1 MASSSKP
8 VILLV
13 GRLSGPKNR
22 VLLEILRQVAPRV
35 KAACPRV
42 RFQVLGGPVG
52 EEHRRLEKESAYIHF
67 EGHQKSLRP
76 YYAKASVVVGAG
88 RVALEAMALG
98 KPVAAVGE
106 RLYIGPLSAKN
117 IPLAKATNFGDC
129 FEKEVF
135 DWDQMARD
143 LVNLVRNKKFREETA
158 QRGKELLKSDYALG
172 VVEPL
177 MEALYQK
184 VLLKKNLSLV
194 HEIPVLMYHRV
205 LPQAPSFTRF
215 NLHVTQEDLER
226 QILFLKS
233 RGFEALTFQDLAA
246 RRLPRKPVILTF
258 DDGYEDN
265 YRFLF
270 PLLQKHRMKAVIY
283 ILGDRKHKNNFW
295 DIPKGEPEAVLL
307 KPAQII
313 EMQKS
318 GWVEWGAH
326 SMNHRNLTQVS
337 PKDLDREV
345 EGCKKS
351 LENFLQKP
359 VLSFAYPYGE
369 LNGPVKKRA
378 AEAGYS
384 FGVAVNSGPTRFG
397 EDLMEIRRVHMFPKT
412 SSFEY
417 FKKTSGWYL
426 RYRRFRGKN

>member
-1 MASSSKP
+1 
-8 VILLV
+8 
-13 GRLSGPKNR
+13 
-22 VLLEILRQVAPRV
+22 
-35 KAACPRV
+35 
-42 RFQVLGGPVG
+42 
-52 EEHRRLEKESAYIHF
+52 
-67 EGHQKSLRP
+67 
-76 YYAKASVVVGAG
+76 
-88 RVALEAMALG
+88 
-98 KPVAAVGE
+98 
-106 RLYIGPLSAKN
+106 
-117 IPLAKATNFGDC
+117 
-129 FEKEVF
+129 
-135 DWDQMARD
+135 
-143 LVNLVRNKKFREETA
+143 
-158 QRGKELLKSDYALG
+158 
-172 VVEPL
+172 
-177 MEALYQK
+177 
-184 VLLKKNLSLV
+184 
-194 HEIPVLMYHRV
+194 MYHRV
-205 LPQAPSFTRF
+205 LLQAPSFSRF
-215 NLHVTQEDLER
+215 NLQVTQEDLER

-233 RGFEALTFQDLAA
+233 RGFEAVTFQDLAA
-246 RRLPRKPVILTF
+246 RRLPRKPVLLTF

-295 DIPKGEPEAVLL
+295 DIPQGEAEAALL
-307 KPAQII
+307 SPAQIT

-318 GWVEWGAH
+318 GWVEFGSH
-326 SMNHRNLTQVS
+326 SMNHRHLTQVS

-369 LNGPVKKRA
+369 LNDRVKKRT

-412 SSFEY
+412 STFEY